1 MRLDTVVNM
10 LTMQALKNK
19 KITVLGGSQ
28 YRPNVHIDDLI
39 DSYIFFINNPS
50 ILGIYNVGNDNRTV
64 IEIANAI
71 KEKIDCSIE
80 IKPSNDPRSYRLSSQ
95 KIIKSGFNFKKY

>member
-1 MRLDTVVNM
+1 M
-10 LTMQALKNK
+10 
-19 KITVLGGSQ
+19 
-28 YRPNVHIDDLI
+28 I

-50 ILGIYNVGNDNRTV
+50 ILGIYNVGNDTRTV
-64 IEIANAI
+64 LDIANAI

-95 KIIKSGFNFKKY
+95 KIINKGFNFKKNIENAIEEIVESYSKNNLDDEDKWYNIRWMKTNVLNH